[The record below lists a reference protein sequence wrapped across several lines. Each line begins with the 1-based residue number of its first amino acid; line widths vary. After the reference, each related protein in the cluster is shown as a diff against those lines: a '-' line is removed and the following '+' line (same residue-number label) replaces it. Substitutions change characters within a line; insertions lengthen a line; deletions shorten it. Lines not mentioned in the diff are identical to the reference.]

1 MAIYCHQ
8 CGEQR
13 GFPFS
18 AMRTARS
25 ACDFCDG
32 FDTYMGT
39 NRRTGRREVMHQLN
53 YSYPNDLLPGP
64 SDVNVAADKEYE
76 GAS

>member
-1 MAIYCHQ
+1 
-8 CGEQR
+8 
-13 GFPFS
+13 
-18 AMRTARS
+18 
-25 ACDFCDG
+25 
-32 FDTYMGT
+32 
-39 NRRTGRREVMHQLN
+39 MHQLN